1 MSKEKEEL
9 MDTSEPNSRIQVIG
23 VMSSARLNGNTAVL
37 VKQALKGAE
46 EEGAAI
52 TEILLPKYQINF
64 CQGCLGCMVKGRC
77 YMDDDFEQVKALLQG
92 AKGIILS
99 SPTYGGAPCAR
110 MKNLL
115 DRFGLFERFTSATFG
130 GKYIVGIST
139 ASSAGDAR
147 KVAKS
152 LADLMTTLVFERG
165 YNTGFLGASSS
176 PIGVEHDPA
185 ALRKAHALGRKLV
198 QDIRNGRRYPLQNPV
213 GQLMNRLILK
223 PSYTKAILDYREGP
237 VKAVYDNLRQRGILV
252 QP

>member
-1 MSKEKEEL
+1 ME
-9 MDTSEPNSRIQVIG
+9 TTEPKAQIQVIG
-23 VMSSARLNGNTAVL
+23 VMSSARLKGNTAIL
-37 VKQALKGAE
+37 VREALRGAE

-52 TEILLPKYQINF
+52 AEILLPKYKINF

-77 YMDDDFEQVKALLQG
+77 YMDDDFEQVKAHLQG
-92 AKGIILS
+92 ANGIILS

-130 GKYIVGIST
+130 RKYIVGIST
-139 ASSAGDAR
+139 ARSAGDAR

-152 LADLMTTLVFERG
+152 LASLMTSLVFERG
-165 YNTGFLGASSS
+165 YSTGFLGISSGS
-176 PIGVEHDPA
+176 NGVEHNPD
-185 ALRKAHALGRKLV
+185 ALRKARALGRKLV
-198 QDIRNGRRYPLQNPV
+198 RDIRSGRRYPFQNPV
-213 GQLMNRLILK
+213 SQLMNRLILK

-237 VKAVYDNLRQRGILV
+237 VKAVYEYLSQRGILV